1 MILGRE
7 PVMFSALVA
16 AIIYLLTE
24 FGITITDGQQAA
36 IMAVTLAVLG
46 LITRSKVT
54 PTTSG

>member
-7 PVMFSALVA
+7 PVMFSALAA

-24 FGITITDGQQAA
+24 FGVPITDSQQAA

-46 LITRSKVT
+46 LLTRSKVT
-54 PTTSG
+54 PTSSG